1 MRCIQN
7 TVTRTHTNK
16 TDVWAQRTAQT
27 NKYMVWNVC
36 ANSDVMIATNALA
49 NGALAAS
56 VHQLKYHMAIW
67 VLRKFQSGRFFR
79 FKIKT
84 QTKFAKEIEQ

>member
-27 NKYMVWNVC
+27 NKFMVWNVC

-56 VHQLKYHMAIW
+56 VHQLKYHMAIG
-67 VLRKFQSGRFFR
+67 VNFNRDAFFDSKSKPKQNLQRK
-79 FKIKT
+79 
-84 QTKFAKEIEQ
+84 